1 MAINWKAVRD
11 GFLPP
16 APGMAGVSLADLRER
31 RRLTR
36 FVGLLLVTSASAGLA
51 GLAQLAQGF
60 WVSGALALFTGLVL
74 ARALYAVRRGN
85 DGRPLVVMVLII
97 TGLLAAAM
105 GVAAGR
111 GGLISLF
118 WMSLLAPVALS
129 LSGPRVAAWTL
140 GVTVAVITTAMWV
153 IFHVDYVPPLAVDAL
168 GAHLISLVGAVLTTY
183 ALIRAYDRQTEA
195 DFDELER
202 RNTEMTAARAA
213 ADTAS
218 RTKSEFLAT
227 MSHEI
232 RTPMN
237 GVLGMTSV
245 MLGLKGL
252 PPEVREGLTTIQ
264 QSGSTLMAVIN
275 DILDFSK
282 IESGRMVLEREPI
295 DLRAEFSALKALLE
309 GVATE
314 HDNHFVLTISD
325 EVPSYVAGDPVRLRQ
340 VALNLLSNALKFTTV
355 GRVDARLLVREG
367 QLVLEVT
374 DSGIGMSPQVLERLF
389 QPFTQADAST
399 TRRFGGTGL
408 GLAIVRRLVDAMKG
422 TITAT
427 SVVGRGST
435 FTVTLPM
442 DVVPPPPNAT
452 PTPVRAARTLRVL
465 LAEDNPINQR
475 VARGLLEQLGHEVV
489 MADDGQQA
497 LDRLTA
503 ADFDIILMDCHM
515 PVMDGFEAT
524 RIVRERKGRTQP
536 IIALTAASLP
546 EEQSR
551 CLEAGM
557 DAVLLKPVR
566 REDLRAMLERYSGSR
581 VAPLLGQPV
590 E

>member
-1 MAINWKAVRD
+1 MVINWQAVRD
-11 GFLPP
+11 GFLPSP
-16 APGMAGVSLADLRER
+16 SGVEGDSLAYLRER

-36 FVGLLLVTSASAGLA
+36 FVGLLQVTILSAGLA

-60 WVSGALALFTGLVL
+60 WVSGGLAVLTGLVL
-74 ARALYAVRRGN
+74 VRALFAVREGH
-85 DGRPLVVMVLII
+85 DGRAMVVMVLVV
-97 TGLLAAAM
+97 TGLLAAGMA
-105 GVAAGR
+105 VAAGKS
-111 GGLISLF
+111 GLISLF

-129 LSGPRVAAWTL
+129 LAGPRVAAWTL
-140 GVTVAVITTAMWV
+140 GVTVVIIGVAMWV
-153 IFHVDYVPPLAVDAL
+153 IFEIDYTPPLKVDAL
-168 GAHLISLVGAVLTTY
+168 GAHLISLLGAVLTTY
-183 ALIRAYDRQTEA
+183 AMIRAYDRQTES
-195 DFDELER
+195 DFNELER
-202 RNTEMTAARAA
+202 RNAELTAARAA
-213 ADTAS
+213 ADAAS

-245 MLGLKGL
+245 MLGVRNL
-252 PPEVREGLTTIQ
+252 PPEVREGLATIQ
-264 QSGSTLMAVIN
+264 QSGSTLMAIIN

-282 IESGRMVLEREPI
+282 IESGHMVIEREPI
-295 DLRAEFSALKALLE
+295 DLRSELSAVKVLLDGAAAEHQNSLVF
-309 GVATE
+309 
-314 HDNHFVLTISD
+314 TIAD
-325 EVPSYVAGDPVRLRQ
+325 EVPGFVLGDPVRLRQ
-340 VALNLLSNALKFTTV
+340 VALNLVSNALKFTST
-355 GRVDARLLVREG
+355 GRVEARLSVRDAALVF
-367 QLVLEVT
+367 EVSDT
-374 DSGIGMSPQVLERLF
+374 GIGMSAEVLERLF

-422 TITAT
+422 TVTAT
-427 SVVGRGST
+427 STVGGGST
-435 FTVTLPM
+435 FCVTLPM
-442 DVVPPPPNAT
+442 EVVAPPPMAT
-452 PTPVRAARTLRVL
+452 PAPVRAARALRVL

-475 VARGLLEQLGHEVV
+475 VARGLLEQLGHVVV

-503 ADFDIILMDCHM
+503 AEFDVILMDCHM

-524 RIVRERKGRTQP
+524 RLVRERKGRAQP

-551 CLEAGM
+551 CLAAGM

-566 REDLRAMLERYSGSR
+566 REDLRAMLERYT
-581 VAPLLGQPV
+581 
-590 E
+590 